1 MPVAVVGVCSCA
13 VVRPAPWAEVVT
25 PLVSRSQWLA
35 VAVPVAPPARPCLSD
50 AAQLPVTAP
59 VA

>member
-1 MPVAVVGVCSCA
+1 MPVADVGVLSCA
-13 VVRPAPWAEVVT
+13 VVRLSPCAEVVM
-25 PLVSRSQWLA
+25 PLVSRSQWLD
-35 VAVPVAPPARPCLSD
+35 VAVPAPPARPCLRF